1 MSEFKFVNKVNPNKV
16 FIIGKNKIEKR
27 IDPFYYI
34 PSILELENNV
44 KKQLPKPL
52 RKYVVSIASGAT
64 PKTSEAEKYYTDKE
78 NGIPFLRVQN
88 LSQTGIL
95 DIENVKY
102 ITKETHNIMLK
113 RSQVSEGDLLVKI
126 TGVGRMAV
134 ASVAPDGFIGNT
146 NQHMVV
152 IKTGS
157 KEISEILAAYLN
169 TDISEALASRRA
181 TGGTRPALDYPALLS
196 IPIIKSDKILEI
208 RKQAIEIK
216 QQKEKQAKDLI
227 HSIDAYLLNELG
239 IELPEKDKSLGN
251 RIFTTSFSK
260 LVNRLEPQFYET
272 YYKVLKTAVSNS
284 NYNLEPLKNIC
295 DLLNGFAFKSSDYT
309 NDTNTLNIRMS
320 NIRPN
325 NKFDADYNPKFLPD
339 SYYELYKNYR
349 LHEGDIIVA
358 MTDMASDPKI
368 LGVPTIVTNPNNKNL
383 LLNQRVGKLYKI
395 NTKKVNFDYLRY
407 VLSSSFIKDYYN
419 QQGARGVQINISRN
433 QILSAM
439 IPLPPKE
446 KQNEIATH
454 ISGIRTQA
462 KQLQQDAIEALEKA
476 KNEVQKLILGE

>member
-52 RKYVVSIASGAT
+52 RKYVASIASGAT

-88 LSQTGIL
+88 LSPTGIL

-102 ITKETHNIMLK
+102 ITKETHNTMLK

-216 QQKEKQAKDLI
+216 QQKEKQAKDLLN
-227 HSIDAYLLNELG
+227 SIDTYLLNELG
-239 IELPEKDKSLGN
+239 INKRVINADKYGMFSLSKTEKNYQIFQTSLTDLIKRYDPTYHIPIYNQLEQDIVNSKYNIISIKSICQEIKSGKAPSKYYDEGYHYIKVRNVQDLKYNWKTDKISISDSSRDYLLRSGDITMVTMGAGSLGKVSL
-251 RIFTTSFSK
+251 FEETFK
-260 LVNRLEPQFYET
+260 CQF
-272 YYKVLKTAVSNS
+272 
-284 NYNLEPLKNIC
+284 
-295 DLLNGFAFKSSDYT
+295 
-309 NDTNTLNIRMS
+309 
-320 NIRPN
+320 
-325 NKFDADYNPKFLPD
+325 
-339 SYYELYKNYR
+339 
-349 LHEGDIIVA
+349 
-358 MTDMASDPKI
+358 DPKI
-368 LGVPTIVTNPNNKNL
+368 TMFRVNELVNNYYLLYFFRSLIFQKLLEREIRGSTGMTMLNP
-383 LLNQRVGKLYKI
+383 RDIASI
-395 NTKKVNFDYLRY
+395 N
-407 VLSSSFIKDYYN
+407 
-419 QQGARGVQINISRN
+419 
-433 QILSAM
+433 
-439 IPLPPKE
+439 IPLPPIE
-446 KQNEIATH
+446 KQNEIAIH
-454 ISGIRTQA
+454 ISGIRAQA
-462 KQLQQDAIEALEKA
+462 KQLQQDVNEALETA